1 MEPITL
7 ATAIATIFLTG
18 VLQKQGENFSDFFM
32 QKVGEAL
39 AVISKHSPETA
50 TALAAGNPE
59 VLSLKP
65 EVLQQIPSDP
75 IFAELVATADAEKNT
90 TFQEKYQAVK
100 AGKIVQVMASDIE
113 ANNLKAKSMKQTA
126 PLDAELVEQKMLNNV
141 KVTGDIDLGDLIQEG

>member
-39 AVISKHSPETA
+39 AVIRKHSPETA

-100 AGKIVQVMASDIE
+100 AGGTINIIGKQINISQAGTGNTQ
-113 ANNLKAKSMKQTA
+113 NNTFS
-126 PLDAELVEQKMLNNV
+126 NF
-141 KVTGDIDLGDLIQEG
+141 

>member
-65 EVLQQIPSDP
+65 EVLQQIPSNP
-75 IFAELVATADAEKNT
+75 IFAELVATADIEENA
-90 TFQEKYQAVK
+90 TFKEKYQAVK
-100 AGKIVQVMASDIE
+100 AGGTINIIGKQINITQNGSGNTQ
-113 ANNLKAKSMKQTA
+113 NNNFS
-126 PLDAELVEQKMLNNV
+126 NF
-141 KVTGDIDLGDLIQEG
+141 

>member
-1 MEPITL
+1 MEPTTLGIT
-7 ATAIATIFLTG
+7 IATIFLTG

-39 AVISKHSPETA
+39 AVIRKHSPETA

-75 IFAELVATADAEKNT
+75 IFAELVATADVEENA

-100 AGKIVQVMASDIE
+100 AGGTINIIGKQINISQSGTGNTQ
-113 ANNLKAKSMKQTA
+113 NNTFS
-126 PLDAELVEQKMLNNV
+126 NF
-141 KVTGDIDLGDLIQEG
+141 

>member
-1 MEPITL
+1 MVLGIYNKNEVYSTILRNNSMEPITL
-7 ATAIATIFLTG
+7 VTAITTIFLTG
-18 VLQKQGENFSDFFM
+18 VLQKQGENFSDFLM

-100 AGKIVQVMASDIE
+100 AGGTINIIGEQINISQAGTGNTQ
-113 ANNLKAKSMKQTA
+113 NNNFS
-126 PLDAELVEQKMLNNV
+126 NF
-141 KVTGDIDLGDLIQEG
+141 

>member
-1 MEPITL
+1 LRNNSMEPITL
-7 ATAIATIFLTG
+7 VTAITTIFLTG
-18 VLQKQGENFSDFFM
+18 VLQKQGENFSDVLM
-32 QKVGEAL
+32 QKVREAL
-39 AVISKHSPETA
+39 AVIRKHSPETA

-100 AGKIVQVMASDIE
+100 AGGTINIIGKQINISQSGTGNTQ
-113 ANNLKAKSMKQTA
+113 NNTFS
-126 PLDAELVEQKMLNNV
+126 NF
-141 KVTGDIDLGDLIQEG
+141 

>member
-7 ATAIATIFLTG
+7 ATIATIFLTG

-100 AGKIVQVMASDIE
+100 AGGTINIIGEQINISQAGTGNTQ
-113 ANNLKAKSMKQTA
+113 NNNFS
-126 PLDAELVEQKMLNNV
+126 NF
-141 KVTGDIDLGDLIQEG
+141 

>member
-18 VLQKQGENFSDFFM
+18 VLQKQGENFSDFLM

-39 AVISKHSPETA
+39 AVIRKHSPETA
-50 TALAAGNPE
+50 AALAAGNPE

-75 IFAELVATADAEKNT
+75 IFAELVTTADVEENA

-100 AGKIVQVMASDIE
+100 AGGTINIIGKQINISQTGTGNTQ
-113 ANNLKAKSMKQTA
+113 NNNFS
-126 PLDAELVEQKMLNNV
+126 NF
-141 KVTGDIDLGDLIQEG
+141 